1 MNVLRQIVAVSLM
14 SLGNL
19 RSRAGM
25 SLVTVVGV
33 AAVVAVMI
41 SLLGLG
47 EGLLRAARSGDQPGQ
62 VMVLQA
68 GAPTEYLGAIGRAD
82 AALIAE
88 QPMVARD
95 TQGEPRAQPQAAVLV
110 ELMPRR
116 GDAASAILL
125 RGSGPVGL
133 GLRGPG
139 FRITSG
145 RLYRPGLREL
155 IVGEAARRRFKGLEV
170 GGHVL
175 LRGVAW
181 SVVGVFQEGGDLGEN
196 SLVGDADTVLAAFG
210 RGVYQSVLVQLR
222 SPADLARLQDG
233 LGSDPRLNVT
243 AKPLG
248 DYYQEQVRQLIDV
261 LKFVGFFIGGMMGA
275 GVVFGALNTSC
286 AAVDARVRAVATL
299 RALGFSGVA
308 VATSVLVES
317 LIIAL
322 PGAFLGAAIAW
333 LAFNHGQIAMGGLSF
348 SVSVTGGLVLLGAAW
363 ALAIGLLGGIAPA
376 WRCARRPIVEGLR
389 AL

>member
-222 SPADLARLQDG
+222 SPADL
-233 LGSDPRLNVT
+233 
-243 AKPLG
+243 
-248 DYYQEQVRQLIDV
+248 EQVRQLIDV

-275 GVVFGALNTSC
+275 GVVFGALNTSF
-286 AAVDARVRAVATL
+286 AAVDARVREVATL